1 MASLEQRD
9 LVPGFCA
16 ETESGPLFQKEAG
29 TAAQTEQD
37 RLDVPGAQVTSWPLV
52 KQPSLQPDTATHS
65 VSQLRW

>member
-16 ETESGPLFQKEAG
+16 EAESGPLFQKEAG

-37 RLDVPGAQVTSWPLV
+37 RSGVPGAQVT
-52 KQPSLQPDTATHS
+52 Q
-65 VSQLRW
+65 